1 MPSRGVD
8 RIFAI
13 DIFESVRQGSELL
26 QRGVE
31 EADRAANR
39 AALHVVIRR
48 GELDQ
53 SLKKRLLVAGRLQPD
68 LFPRFVRVPEL
79 VRVE

>member
-53 SLKKRLLVAGRLQPD
+53 PLKK
-68 LFPRFVRVPEL
+68 
-79 VRVE
+79 